1 MYKSLYARL
10 DLYECAVVSDEDNLA
25 LNLVADLEVRI
36 EVLPRMW
43 SELLETESDAL
54 LLLVEVED
62 NDLDL
67 LVE

>member
-1 MYKSLYARL
+1 MYETL
-10 DLYECAVVSDEDNLA
+10 DTGLNLDECAVVGQENDLTLD
-25 LNLVADLEVRI
+25 LVTDLEVRI

-43 SELLETESDAL
+43 IELLETESDAL